1 MLTFADVVYDEDD
14 DNDSLWGNK
23 KKNENIFFNMLMI
36 GDILI
41 CLC

>member
-23 KKNENIFFNMLMI
+23 KNENIFFNMLMI

-41 CLC
+41 FLL